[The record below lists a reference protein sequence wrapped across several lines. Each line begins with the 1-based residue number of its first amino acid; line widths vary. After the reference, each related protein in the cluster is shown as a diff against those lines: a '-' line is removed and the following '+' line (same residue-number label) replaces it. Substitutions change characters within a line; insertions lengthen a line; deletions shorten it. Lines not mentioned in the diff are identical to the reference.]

1 MPPTAGARRAGPGR
15 GGRRLPARP
24 PPLRSVTGA
33 PPLPRGPSA
42 PLPAAMESTGSSS
55 AASVLAELQWD
66 DGYAVPMASAEN
78 KALEDE
84 VSWE

>member
-1 MPPTAGARRAGPGR
+1 M
-15 GGRRLPARP
+15 
-24 PPLRSVTGA
+24 
-33 PPLPRGPSA
+33 PRGPSA
-42 PLPAAMESTGSSS
+42 PLPAAMESTSSSS

>member
-1 MPPTAGARRAGPGR
+1 M
-15 GGRRLPARP
+15 
-24 PPLRSVTGA
+24 
-33 PPLPRGPSA
+33 PRGPSA